1 MTLKEFTRYL
11 HRHIGYSFYP
21 MSQNEY
27 SIYGFVDN
35 FKGYI
40 KEEKGKFY
48 IRASAQFGYAILNSL
63 DISYQRILHYES
75 IECNHYRIHYG
86 IYEISIQQD
95 KATHS

>member
-1 MTLKEFTRYL
+1 MTLKEFTQCL

-27 SIYGFVDN
+27 SIYGFVAS

-48 IRASAQFGYAILNSL
+48 MRISSSIGNAILSQLNV
-63 DISYQRILHYES
+63 SYQRVLCYKPIGDKVYA
-75 IECNHYRIHYG
+75 
-86 IYEISIQQD
+86 IYEISIRQD